1 MESKVLDIKVISSNF
16 FRYPGSIIKIIHWED
31 IAFILVLCVLVFSR
45 FYPVRLLDYPMWG
58 DSYQHTV
65 ITQLMLDNGGLFSSW
80 QPYADMTSLTYHF
93 GFHSLSAVFA
103 WVTGVTATQAVLIM
117 GQLLNILAV
126 LGVYLLVVRFSG
138 NRWAGIIALIIA
150 GLASPMPM
158 FYVNWGRYTQ
168 LTGQAILPIAIL
180 ITLDIFHRKKLVW
193 KVSILGWI
201 VISGL
206 ALTHYVILIFYI
218 IFVIVYF
225 SISLKGIGIKILSTR
240 LAILAGGAIILFLP
254 WFIHVFDGKILS
266 ITASHLTPVASIN
279 AILPKFIPG
288 QQELVPY
295 LPMWLW
301 VLFALC
307 ILWGLWSRRKEIL
320 GVILWFFCLWFVS
333 HLDTFGLPGSGII
346 TSFAVLIFAYL
357 PVSIIVVVAFTA
369 VIQKMKVRDPL
380 RTISL
385 FVICLVGLIIW
396 LKATVNTVQAN
407 IFALVTKPDIRAAEW
422 IRANTDS
429 SDSVIVGTDAGWWL
443 PLSAGRM
450 NSTPPLNY
458 SSESEADPSY
468 RVWVSNLARF
478 SIKIGLTDPDIFP
491 ILKEYGITHIY
502 IGQLQGQVNPSSYN
516 LTIDPEVLL
525 GDKHY
530 LPIYH
535 QDRVWIFEIID

>member
-1 MESKVLDIKVISSNF
+1 MDNKVLDIKIISSNI
-16 FRYPGSIIKIIHWED
+16 FRYPGSIIKKIHWED

-103 WVTGVTATQAVLIM
+103 WVTGVIAPQAVLIM

-150 GLASPMPM
+150 GFASPMPM

-180 ITLDIFHRKKLVW
+180 ITLDIFHRKKLVG
-193 KVSILGWI
+193 KESILGWI

-225 SISLKGIGIKILSTR
+225 SISLKDIGIKTLSTR

-288 QQELVPY
+288 QQELVQY

-301 VLFALC
+301 VLFGVCL
-307 ILWGLWSRRKEIL
+307 LWGLWSRSKELL
-320 GVILWFFCLWFVS
+320 GVIFWFICLWLVS
-333 HLDTFGLPGSGII
+333 HLDSFGLPGSGII

-357 PVSIIVVVAFTA
+357 PVTIIVVVALNTI
-369 VIQKMKVRDPL
+369 IQKMELKGHL
-380 RTISL
+380 RTILL
-385 FVICLVGLIIW
+385 FVFCLFGLIIW
-396 LKATVNTVQAN
+396 LKTTVNT
-407 IFALVTKPDIRAAEW
+407 
-422 IRANTDS
+422 
-429 SDSVIVGTDAGWWL
+429 
-443 PLSAGRM
+443 
-450 NSTPPLNY
+450 
-458 SSESEADPSY
+458 
-468 RVWVSNLARF
+468 
-478 SIKIGLTDPDIFP
+478 
-491 ILKEYGITHIY
+491 
-502 IGQLQGQVNPSSYN
+502 
-516 LTIDPEVLL
+516 
-525 GDKHY
+525 
-530 LPIYH
+530 
-535 QDRVWIFEIID
+535 